1 MTTINGRP
9 SAMLVRDDEDAGD
22 ALQVREVQAS
32 VMDITARAE
41 IDTQIATAK
50 RYPRSIKRFHAAAIE
65 MATLSEDVAA
75 SCFYSLPRGGKAIEG
90 PSARLAEIVASAW
103 TNLHA
108 ETRIVHEDDRFI
120 TARAVVWDVE
130 SNVRIAFEVRRRITD
145 KKGNT
150 YNDDMI
156 GVTAN
161 AASSIAF
168 RNAVFKVV
176 PSAFTQDIYRAAREV
191 AIGNAETLGARRAK
205 MMDYFAKMGV
215 QADRVCALLEIA
227 GVEDIKLDH
236 LAKLRGLATAIKDGD
251 TTVDDAFPDPANKKP
266 GGSASEDAG
275 SEAQKQLQ
283 AARESLAREKRS
295 VAAQAEPIAG
305 EVARQIET
313 ALNTAAPAENVDP
326 LARARSIAAKYT
338 VALQQDDS
346 AGGFVGWTKEL
357 PGKMASGATREKAE
371 ASVREAAAL
380 VIVDAID
387 HGKPYPQPGEFPP
400 SPKAEATKTVAAGSS
415 VPPRPKFNKPN

>member
-1 MTTINGRP
+1 MTTMNGRA
-9 SAMLVRDDEDAGD
+9 SVAQVREEDDAGD
-22 ALQVREVQAS
+22 ALQVREVPAS
-32 VMDITARAE
+32 VVDITARAE

-90 PSARLAEIVASAW
+90 PSARLAEIVANAW

-108 ETRIVHEDDRFI
+108 ETRIVNEDERFI
-120 TARAVVWDVE
+120 TARSVVWDVE

-191 AIGNAETLGARRAK
+191 AIGNAETLGARRSK
-205 MMDYFAKMGV
+205 MMDYFAKMGITSE
-215 QADRVCALLEIA
+215 RVCALLEVA

-251 TTVDDAFPDPANKKP
+251 TTIEDAFPETSKKSGAASAAAAIAKLREEPAP
-266 GGSASEDAG
+266 ET
-275 SEAQKQLQ
+275 
-283 AARESLAREKRS
+283 
-295 VAAQAEPIAG
+295 IAG
-305 EVARQIET
+305 EVVRQVET
-313 ALNTAAPAENVDP
+313 AVSGSVLSESVDP
-326 LARARSIAAKYT
+326 LARARAVAAKYSIES
-338 VALQQDDS
+338 QPDEG
-346 AGGFVGWTKEL
+346 AGGFVAWSKEW
-357 PGKMASGATREKAE
+357 PDKMASGPTAAKAE
-371 ASVREAAAL
+371 AGAREAAAL
-380 VIVDAID
+380 AIVEAQSG
-387 HGKPYPQPGEFPP
+387 GKPFPQPGEF
-400 SPKAEATKTVAAGSS
+400 KTANETLKPASTS
-415 VPPRPKFNKPN
+415 AVPPRPRAGRGSTPN